1 MSITKLAKR
10 FKFPKGITTLHSPFM
25 SDLEFSKQIS
35 LNQIEAE
42 IKRHREKL
50 GYSKSSGAKY
60 LLEVDVNGEIWTE
73 IYFVKY

>member
-10 FKFPKGITTLHSPFM
+10 FKFPKGITSLHSPFV
-25 SDLEFSKQIS
+25 SDLPFSRQIS

-60 LLEVDVNGEIWTE
+60 LLEVNENGDIWTE
-73 IYFVKY
+73 IIFNKL